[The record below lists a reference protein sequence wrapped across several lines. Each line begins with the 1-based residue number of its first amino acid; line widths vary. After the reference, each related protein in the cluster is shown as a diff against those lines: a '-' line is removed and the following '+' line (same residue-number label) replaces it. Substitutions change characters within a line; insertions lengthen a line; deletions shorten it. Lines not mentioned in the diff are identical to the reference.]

1 MATLTLP
8 SPKLVS
14 ADGKLSADFW
24 ASMPETRPHYELI
37 DGELKR
43 KMPTQRMHARTA
55 FRLSLQLALWGDQHG
70 WDFHTEGMGLRADDF
85 NGFVPD
91 VIGFA
96 PDTAPDGEVVYAPSA
111 FFVAEVLSPATAAND
126 RDAKKR
132 GYARAEVE
140 LYLIV
145 DAQNKTIEVY
155 RLDGDSYGEPEIL
168 SSHAV
173 WQPAEFAGL
182 QLDLAQLWM

>member
-1 MATLTLP
+1 MATLTRP
-8 SPKLVS
+8 SPELVS

-24 ASMPETRPHYELI
+24 ASMPETKPHYELI

-43 KMPTQRMHARTA
+43 KMSTRQEHAYAA
-55 FRLSLQLALWGDQHG
+55 FRLALQLALWGDNHG
-70 WDFHTEGMGLRADDF
+70 WTFQTEGVGVRPDAF

-91 VIGFA
+91 VIGFSPGNRPA
-96 PDTAPDGEVVYAPSA
+96 VKIASISSA
-111 FFVAEVLSPATAAND
+111 FLVAEVLSPATAAKD
-126 RDAKKR
+126 RAEKML

-140 LYLIV
+140 IYLIV
-145 DAQNKTIEVY
+145 DAEQKQIEVY
-155 RLDGDSYGEPEIL
+155 RLDGDSYGETEIL
-168 SSHAV
+168 SENAV